1 MQYFVGLLV
10 ACAVAVALGCG
21 SGSGESCPIRC
32 NDGWCSHAENR
43 QGACSSHGG
52 IAELAPTFASRMPTA
67 PTQ

>member
-1 MQYFVGLLV
+1 MRVFAGLLV
-10 ACAVAVALGCG
+10 ACAMAVALGCG
-21 SGSGESCPIRC
+21 SEESCPIRC

-52 IAELAPTFASRMPTA
+52 IADVAPSFTSRIPTA